1 MVGHLGAER
10 SCKGYTISLF
20 YISSLFGSSIYAV
33 LRVVLSGQLHRVG
46 VGQQCWCGGF
56 QVCVFTLRRR
66 A

>member
-1 MVGHLGAER
+1 M
-10 SCKGYTISLF
+10 F

-66 A
+66 T